1 MKKVCVI
8 AGLTATGKS
17 KAAIELAQKWDAEII
32 SADSV
37 AVYKGLNI
45 GSAKAT
51 AEEQA
56 LVPHHM
62 IDILDYTESYNVAR
76 FQEEGRAL
84 IKAIHNKGKNV
95 IIVGG
100 TGLYIK
106 ALLYDY
112 KFQKENKNEYI
123 RTEETEVLYKEL
135 IEKDPALEAT
145 IHPNN
150 RKRIIRALES
160 FEQQKKTRSDIT
172 ENNKDKQII
181 PAEIFFLQG
190 DREKIYER
198 INKRVDIMFDM
209 GLEKEVKDFYLNDPE
224 MFKNT
229 SFQSIGYREFES
241 YLNQEIDE
249 ETLKEL
255 IKRNTRR
262 FAKRQITWFR
272 HQQPSTWIDI
282 FNDDVVSTIYD
293 KMDITNKNIK

>member
-17 KAAIELAQKWDAEII
+17 KAAIELAQKWNAEII

-37 AVYKGLNI
+37 AVYKGLDI
-45 GSAKAT
+45 GSAKASL
-51 AEEQA
+51 EEQA
-56 LVPHHM
+56 MVPHHM
-62 IDILDYTESYNVAR
+62 IDVLDYTETYNVAR

-84 IKAIHNKGKNV
+84 IKQIHNRGKNV
-95 IIVGG
+95 IVVGG

-112 KFQKENKNEYI
+112 KFQKEHLEDYI
-123 RTEETEVLYKEL
+123 REEETEILYKEL
-135 IEKDPALEAT
+135 LEKDPALKET

-160 FEQQKKTRSDIT
+160 FEQQQKTRADIT

-190 DREKIYER
+190 DREKIYES
-198 INKRVDIMFDM
+198 INKRVEIMFEM
-209 GLEKEVKDFYLNDPE
+209 GLEKEVKDFFDQDVD

-229 SFQSIGYREFES
+229 SFQSIGYREFEG
-241 YLNQEIDE
+241 YLNHEISK

-282 FNDDVVSTIYD
+282 FNDDVVSTILSH
-293 KMDITNKNIK
+293 MDITKKNN